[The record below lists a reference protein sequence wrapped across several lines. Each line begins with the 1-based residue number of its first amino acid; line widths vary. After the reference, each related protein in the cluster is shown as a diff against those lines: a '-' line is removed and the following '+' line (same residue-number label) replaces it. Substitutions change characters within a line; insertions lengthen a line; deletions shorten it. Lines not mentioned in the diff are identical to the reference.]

1 MAFILIRK
9 TNLNEVKTFE
19 TKAFELEFES
29 DSIDTCPELSLGGK
43 KFKTGKKS
51 HIAASSGVDS
61 SCETMEQSSEQ
72 RTGRGLASSTVTHSR
87 ERSSTDA
94 MSVLSS
100 QKPINIANE
109 LK

>member
-19 TKAFELEFES
+19 TKAFES

-109 LK
+109 LKQLP